1 VSRNS
6 REWIASQILPFTL
19 TQYATATEAITAA
32 LDIAQEFL
40 DIAQSRTATEVTA
53 AAGSIAVGPRL

>member
-1 VSRNS
+1 
-6 REWIASQILPFTL
+6 LPFTL

-40 DIAQSRTATEVTA
+40 DLAQSRTATEVTA
-53 AAGSIAVGPRL
+53 AAGSIAVGPKL